1 MAKSR
6 RGNPLTEEEKRPLN
20 KENFGKLLG
29 VFKFIKPYKGY
40 FISGL
45 IFLLVSSTVLL
56 GFPYVTGKLVDVAQ
70 GEAEGIFTNINKVA
84 LLLIG
89 ILALQSVFSFFRVYL
104 FAQVSERAMSDMR
117 VSLYQRLMVLPMTF
131 YDNKRIGELTSR
143 ITTDITLLQ
152 DTFSITLAELIRQVA
167 TLIIGVAFIFYATP
181 ELSLFMLATFP
192 VLVIAA
198 MVFGRFIRKLSK
210 KTQDELAS
218 ANVIV
223 EETLQSIN
231 IVKAFTSEM
240 IEVFRYRQSM
250 NKVVKVAL
258 KSATY
263 RGAFI
268 SFIIFA
274 MFGGIVAVM
283 WYGASLVQSG
293 EMSVGD
299 LLSFVLYTTF
309 IGGSIAGLGDL
320 YGQVQKAIG
329 ASERVMEILSEEGE
343 QIITDKKAAN
353 SLVLEGS
360 ITFDQVSFS
369 YPTRQD
375 VQVLHQLNFSVKAG
389 EKIALV
395 GHSGAGKSTIIQLLM
410 RFYPL
415 NGGNILVDEKPIK
428 AYDLT
433 SYRQN
438 IGTVPQEIILFGG
451 TIRENIN
458 YGKPDASEAEIVA
471 AAEQANAML
480 FIKDFPESLDTLVGE
495 RGIKLSGGQRQR
507 IAIARAILKNPK
519 ILILDE
525 ATSSLDAE
533 SEHYVQQALDKLMKN
548 RTTIIIAHRLAT
560 IRKVDTIYVLKDGKI
575 SEQGTHEELLNT
587 SDGTYTNLVKL
598 QLQD

>member
-1 MAKSR
+1 MAKR
-6 RGNPLTEEEKRPLN
+6 RGTPLTEEEKKPLN
-20 KENFGKLLG
+20 KENFKKL
-29 VFKFIKPYKGY
+29 FSIFSFIKPYKGY

-45 IFLLVSSTVLL
+45 FFLLISSTTLL
-56 GFPYVTGKLVDVAQ
+56 AFPYVTGKLVDVAQ
-70 GEAEGIFTNINKVA
+70 GKAVGVFTEINSVA
-84 LLLIG
+84 LLLVG
-89 ILALQSVFSFFRVYL
+89 ILAVQSFFSFFRVYL
-104 FAQVSERAMSDMR
+104 FAQVSERSMADMR
-117 VSLYQRLMVLPMTF
+117 TSLYSKLMELPMSF

-143 ITTDITLLQ
+143 ITTDISLLQ
-152 DTFSITLAELIRQVA
+152 DTFSVTLAEFIRQIA
-167 TLIIGVAFIFYATP
+167 TLIVGAAVIFYLTP
-181 ELSLFMLATFP
+181 ELSLFMIATFP
-192 VLVIAA
+192 VLVVAA
-198 MVFGRFIRKLSK
+198 MVFGKFIRKLSK

-218 ANVIV
+218 ANIIV

-231 IVKAFTSEM
+231 IVKAFTSELN
-240 IEVFRYRQSM
+240 EVMRYKKSM
-250 NKVVKVAL
+250 ASVVKVAL

-320 YGQVQKAIG
+320 YGQIQKAIG
-329 ASERVMEILSEEGE
+329 ASERVMEILSEESE
-343 QIITDKKAAN
+343 HQIKEASE
-353 SLVLEGS
+353 SLNLEGS
-360 ITFDQVSFS
+360 IAFEKVGFA
-369 YPTRQD
+369 YPTRKDID
-375 VQVLHQLNFSVKAG
+375 VLKDLSFTVKAG

-410 RFYPL
+410 RFYEL
-415 NGGNILVDEKPIK
+415 KFGEIKVDQ
-428 AYDLT
+428 
-433 SYRQN
+433 QN
-438 IGTVPQEIILFGG
+438 IASFNLHAFRSNLGVVPQEIILFGG
-451 TIRENIN
+451 TIRENIA
-458 YGKPDASEAEIVA
+458 YGKPDASEEEIIK

-480 FIKDFPESLDTLVGE
+480 FIKDFPEGLDTVVGE
-495 RGIKLSGGQRQR
+495 RGVKLSGGQRQR
-507 IAIARAILKNPK
+507 IAIARAILKDPK

-533 SEHYVQQALDKLMKN
+533 SENLVQQALDKLMVG

-560 IRKVDTIYVLKDGKI
+560 IRKVDKIYVLSDGQI
-575 SEQGTHEELLNT
+575 SEQGTHDELLA
-587 SDGTYTNLVKL
+587 SQEGTYNNLVKL